1 MLLQASSFKLQASIT
16 MVSGFF
22 QADDPAVLQAVGS
35 PFQASANPE
44 RTGSRQFPDSPCQSS
59 HPLHP
64 FFPGP
69 KARKSVI
76 YLYNL
81 LGITL
86 KLFGASQ
93 WIFLVAS
100 LLKHKCAALHF
111 VANKYPTKGNADARL
126 FRVRCCHPR
135 LRALPLSPPSRH
147 GPLFTGSR
155 SHDLGGWRNV
165 LEEGCRN

>member
-1 MLLQASSFKLQASIT
+1 MILQCCRRWAALFRPRRTPSGLGASSFPTLPASRFTHFIL
-16 MVSGFF
+16 FF
-22 QADDPAVLQAVGS
+22 S
-35 PFQASANPE
+35 
-44 RTGSRQFPDSPCQSS
+44 
-59 HPLHP
+59 
-64 FFPGP
+64 GP

-86 KLFGASQ
+86 KLFLASQ
-93 WIFLVAS
+93 WIFSVAN
-100 LLKHKCAALHF
+100 LLKHKCAALRF
-111 VANKYPTKGNADARL
+111 VANKYLTKGNADARL

-147 GPLFTGSR
+147 GPLFPGSL
-155 SHDLGGWRNV
+155 SHDFGGWRNV